1 MIVIKGTGQRLV
13 PLDFTNVSI
22 DVYSFSYLE
31 GLMGHHDEF
40 SLSMASLTTCRD
52 FIWDIPCSAGHG
64 WVRPSIA
71 AFVDVSSSHQRIE
84 L

>member
-40 SLSMASLTTCRD
+40 LCLWLLLLRAQASSGI
-52 FIWDIPCSAGHG
+52 FHCSAGHG

-71 AFVDVSSSHQRIE
+71 AFVDVSSSHQRIV

>member
-40 SLSMASLTTCRD
+40 SLSMASLTTC
-52 FIWDIPCSAGHG
+52 
-64 WVRPSIA
+64 
-71 AFVDVSSSHQRIE
+71 
-84 L
+84 